1 MCVWK
6 HVIAIFCTF
15 LYFSKHQH
23 LNSPKFYS
31 PHGTCCDTCYRRY
44 YRLRYFQALCVQK
57 EEFPTIS
64 TCHWRDCRISPD
76 LDIPFSWFYNW
87 ITGNIGS
94 FHREFTHSIIF
105 SVLFIAVAVA
115 FQFYGNKKWSRIWYV
130 IAAGWFMHVLID
142 CAFGGFLPFLWPIT
156 TVTSCPS
163 LGFAS
168 YMSHVDAILLVLWL
182 VHEEVHKKIK
192 DYV

>member
-1 MCVWK
+1 MGLAVTHIIGAIIVLDIFRHYVFGK
-6 HVIAIFCTF
+6 KNFPRYLLIIGGIAG
-15 LYFSKHQH
+15 L
-23 LNSPKFYS
+23 
-31 PHGTCCDTCYRRY
+31 
-44 YRLRYFQALCVQK
+44 A
-57 EEFPTIS
+57 
-64 TCHWRDCRISPD
+64 PD
-76 LDIPFSWFYNW
+76 LDIPLGWFYNW

-94 FHREFTHSIIF
+94 LHREFTHSILF
-105 SVLFIAVAVA
+105 SLLFIAVAVG
-115 FQFYGNKKWSRIWYV
+115 FQFYGNKKWSKIWYV

-156 TVTSCPS
+156 SVTSCPS
-163 LGFAS
+163 LGLAP